1 MIMPMISGND
11 LTSFCSL
18 RPRIPVSLT
27 SFACLVFLFHVN
39 TPAAG
44 SSTMSKMTGK
54 NQIPVEDV
62 IGLGEWVDTQNDV
75 RDMQRLGKKQEFKV
89 RTDV

>member
-1 MIMPMISGND
+1 
-11 LTSFCSL
+11 
-18 RPRIPVSLT
+18 
-27 SFACLVFLFHVN
+27 
-39 TPAAG
+39 
-44 SSTMSKMTGK
+44 MSKMTGK